1 LGQCGCGQG
10 WRGEVEGGEEALVGD
25 GVKLSGEEA
34 VEEKEVSA
42 LRVGGGECSWEG
54 AGVP

>member
-1 LGQCGCGQG
+1 M
-10 WRGEVEGGEEALVGD
+10 VGD

-42 LRVGGGECSWEG
+42 LRVGGGEGSWEG
-54 AGVP
+54 AEVP